1 MREGMH
7 VYVCEIGEKGEGE
20 ARGVRV
26 RGSEREREK
35 ATELERESV
44 GATE

>member
-1 MREGMH
+1 M
-7 VYVCEIGEKGEGE
+7 YVCEIGERGRGE
-20 ARGVRV
+20 ARGMRV
-26 RGSEREREK
+26 RGSERDK